1 MKGVKQR
8 PVWTCLMYSNAT
20 RSKAYITMW
29 IMMNQKLATVDRL
42 TQWGIVV
49 DKRCVLCKNTEE
61 SIEHLFL
68 QCQFARKLW
77 ERLLGWIDQQITV
90 PLAWEQFPQ
99 WCTQHG
105 KRKSSAAQ
113 MFKIVLT
120 EGIYGLW
127 IERNNRIFEHKSKKK
142 GKYS

>member
-1 MKGVKQR
+1 MIKKVMNAKLIVDQVQQVQDKGKGVIKQIYYHMKGEQQR
-8 PVWTCLMYSNAT
+8 PAWTCLMFNNPA
-20 RSKAYITMW
+20 RPKAYFIMW

-77 ERLLGWIDQQITV
+77 ERLLRWIDQQITV
-90 PLAWEQFPQ
+90 PLAWEQFLQ
-99 WCTQHG
+99 W
-105 KRKSSAAQ
+105 
-113 MFKIVLT
+113 
-120 EGIYGLW
+120 
-127 IERNNRIFEHKSKKK
+127 
-142 GKYS
+142 